1 MNTMKSF
8 FPTSS
13 GAASDS
19 FAPSEMGFLK
29 AREELTDFWTFSVKK
44 GPPLRTFGRL
54 GTPAASEQRLRT
66 RTLQRSKHLTDE
78 DFTHN
83 MSTGKSTP
91 VKPASPARKN
101 AKWAERKQ
109 QIFVTACESVITEGH
124 RREKCFSKHGWDRLV
139 NLFNSTAAK
148 NWSRTQL
155 KNHWDSMRREHKHL
169 HELLRCTGI
178 EYVGI
183 RSCPATSYAILFS
196 FQYEYNQ
203 RDNVIAA
210 DDDWWERKIKEKA
223 KYAKFRNRDVRE
235 IYHRYPI
242 LFGQAFDSDKYS
254 MMPTKLS
261 QRGFDGVINSGS
273 DSPHDTLPIFA
284 ETRDSSDEG
293 PIELGSSSR
302 MDISGRHSGE
312 KRKGSARRSKGKAKK
327 CITELVATGK
337 VPKDSALYNFAL
349 TFLVNRKNREGFAA
363 AKEPEYKLGWIQY
376 NFDQFNK

>member
-1 MNTMKSF
+1 
-8 FPTSS
+8 
-13 GAASDS
+13 
-19 FAPSEMGFLK
+19 
-29 AREELTDFWTFSVKK
+29 
-44 GPPLRTFGRL
+44 
-54 GTPAASEQRLRT
+54 
-66 RTLQRSKHLTDE
+66 
-78 DFTHN
+78 

-101 AKWAERKQ
+101 AKWAEQ
-109 QIFVTACESVITEGH
+109 EHQIFVTACESVIAEGH
-124 RREKCFSKHGWDRLV
+124 RRGKCFRKHSWDRLV

-178 EYVGI
+178 EY
-183 RSCPATSYAILFS
+183 
-196 FQYEYNQ
+196 NQ

-223 KYAKFRNRDVRE
+223 EYAKFRNHDVRE

-254 MMPTKLS
+254 MTPTKLS

-284 ETRDSSDEG
+284 ET
-293 PIELGSSSR
+293 
-302 MDISGRHSGE
+302 
-312 KRKGSARRSKGKAKK
+312 
-327 CITELVATGK
+327 
-337 VPKDSALYNFAL
+337 
-349 TFLVNRKNREGFAA
+349 
-363 AKEPEYKLGWIQY
+363 
-376 NFDQFNK
+376 